1 MTEAMAEPI
10 AESSSQ
16 PMEEG
21 APPATV
27 SATLSEMPPSQPGPS
42 SETPK
47 DDKAAETP
55 ATKYEPPEATAQLG
69 GDSVMSEEGPEDEAS
84 DMPAMPALGGL
95 SSTLGADV
103 VPSPSAVPIQPA
115 VFGLTPPPPGMT
127 PGSLGTLTPGLTP
140 GRATPPN
147 SSLKLNSD
155 VWTEEKER
163 TIRTILTRHSWIE
176 RRGNGVNTR
185 LFCTTCI
192 AANVGGRWAT
202 VGSQRV
208 RTSVGNE
215 HTQAAVHERAVQIL
229 AQRQQPPS
237 VPLPPAENT
246 VQTVLARQAE
256 AHAPDTQP
264 ILPLV
269 SSLPRPLWLD
279 CDPGH
284 DDVMAMILAGYNP
297 AVRLLG
303 ISTVAGNQTVEKT
316 TDNALRVC
324 QVAGLQTVVGGEGN
338 LADQT
343 VVGGEGNPAD
353 QTVVGGEGNL
363 ADQTVVGG
371 EGNPADQTVVGGE
384 GNPADQT
391 VVGGE
396 GNPADQREAGW
407 MGVWGWVLQD
417 MRVVAGQARPLVRPG
432 KVCAEIHG
440 LSGLDG
446 PTIPPAKRQRMDGKA
461 VNVMFEAIVRA
472 YREWC
477 GGRVALVCTGALTNA
492 AMLLRMYPEVC
503 SMIEIVLMGGS
514 MGPGNTGPVSEFNIQ
529 TDPEAA
535 HVVLQSG
542 AVVAPG
548 LPFPPDR
555 LPVTMVP
562 LEVTHTALVTPE
574 VLGRIRSATSTPFRN
589 LLGDLLIYFRDTYRK

>member
-1 MTEAMAEPI
+1 MALVLFADGTFGRDLRLLKAKLASASAEASAPEEATRNFSRTAMTEAMAEPI

-324 QVAGLQTVVGGEGN
+324 QVAGLQ
-338 LADQT
+338 
-343 VVGGEGNPAD
+343 
-353 QTVVGGEGNL
+353 
-363 ADQTVVGG
+363 
-371 EGNPADQTVVGGE
+371 
-384 GNPADQT
+384 
-391 VVGGE
+391 
-396 GNPADQREAGW
+396 
-407 MGVWGWVLQD
+407 D